1 MFWDETVMGVG
12 TSCASRVLGP
22 QGRFS
27 PVVKA
32 THSGVALYTRL
43 AGRFWYG
50 DVDIYQEKNALQKIA
65 RAMKETL
72 YVISGDVFDIT
83 NPKTVLLEV
92 RPARS

>member
-1 MFWDETVMGVG
+1 MFWDDMVMDVG
-12 TSCASRVLGP
+12 TKCAVRVLGP
-22 QGRFS
+22 QGRFA
-27 PVVKA
+27 PVKNSS
-32 THSGVALYTRL
+32 HSYVALYTRL

-83 NPKTVLLEV
+83 DPKTVLLEV
-92 RPARS
+92 TV